1 MIENITAF
9 IPITMVVITVILI
22 IGIVWLLKKKIKN

>member
-9 IPITMVVITVILI
+9 IPITMVVVTVILI
-22 IGIVWLLKKKIKN
+22 IGIVWLLKKKTKN

>member
-9 IPITMVVITVILI
+9 IPITMVVIMVILI
-22 IGIVWLLKKKIKN
+22 IGIVWLLKKKTKN